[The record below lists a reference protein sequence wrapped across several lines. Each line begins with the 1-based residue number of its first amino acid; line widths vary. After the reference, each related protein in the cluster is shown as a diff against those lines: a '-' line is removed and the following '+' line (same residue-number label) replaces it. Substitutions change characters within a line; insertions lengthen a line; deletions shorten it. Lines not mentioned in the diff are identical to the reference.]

1 MTEIDILNSIKKI
14 FADNFQMNPDDI
26 QIEMEMNDIAQWG
39 SLTHIFLIDKIESE
53 FNIEFT
59 PSDIEKS
66 ISINQIIIII
76 KNKKKV

>member
-1 MTEIDILNSIKKI
+1 MTEIDIFNLIKKI

-26 QIEMEMNDIAQWG
+26 QIKMGMNDIAQWG

-59 PSDIEKS
+59 PNDIEKS

-76 KNKKKV
+76 KNKIK

>member
-1 MTEIDILNSIKKI
+1 MTEIDIFNSIKKI

-26 QIEMEMNDIAQWG
+26 QIKMGMNDIAQWG

-59 PSDIEKS
+59 PNDIEKS

-76 KNKKKV
+76 KNKIKV

>member
-1 MTEIDILNSIKKI
+1 MKDIDILNVVKKI

-26 QIEMEMNDIAQWG
+26 QINMGMNDIAQWG

-59 PSDIEKS
+59 PNDIEKA
-66 ISINQIIIII
+66 ININQIINIIN
-76 KNKKKV
+76 NKLK

>member
-1 MTEIDILNSIKKI
+1 MKDIDILNVVKKI

-26 QIEMEMNDIAQWG
+26 QSNMGMNDIAQWG

-59 PSDIEKS
+59 PNDIEKA
-66 ISINQIIIII
+66 ININQIINIIN
-76 KNKKKV
+76 NKLK